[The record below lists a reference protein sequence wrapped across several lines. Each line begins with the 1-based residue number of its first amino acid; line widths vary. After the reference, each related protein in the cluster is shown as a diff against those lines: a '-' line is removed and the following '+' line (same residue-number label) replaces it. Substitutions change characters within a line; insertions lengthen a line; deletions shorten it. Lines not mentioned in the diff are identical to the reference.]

1 MKTYQKSEPKAQPTK
16 TKRKEK
22 TSNEILHISMC
33 FDDKYLTPFTV
44 LLTSIIKNN
53 ESNPIHVHAIAT
65 GLSGREKSELK
76 TLLNDHG
83 GDIIYYQVSD
93 ERVKNFHLP
102 KTSHM
107 SISAYYRLCIAG
119 MVPANVEKLL
129 YLDTDIIV
137 NGSLAGIF
145 TTEMG
150 NFAAAAVTE
159 FSSNT
164 VRPELGITSADM
176 YFNSGVLLINVE
188 QWKKQQ
194 ISEKAISFILNNPEK
209 LIWGDQ
215 DALNSVFAGN
225 YIRLGAE
232 NNVIHSDVP
241 INLNRAGFRKFL
253 EDKTIIHYTLNRN
266 KPWNQNCKSEI
277 RFLYFDYLW
286 QSTCWK
292 ESFRLNWA
300 FNYFQFRKKLILKRA
315 AFLNISGELIRRLSS
330 INPVKKKTVPNQL

>member
-1 MKTYQKSEPKAQPTK
+1 MKTYPKSEPKGQPKK
-16 TKRKEK
+16 TKKREK

-44 LLTSIIKNN
+44 LLTSILINN

-65 GLSGREKSELK
+65 GLSGKQENELK
-76 TLLNDHG
+76 HLLNDHG
-83 GDIIYYQVSD
+83 GEITYYQVTD
-93 ERVKNFHLP
+93 ERINNFHLP

-119 MVPANVEKLL
+119 MVPAEVEKLL

-145 TTEMG
+145 TTDMG

-176 YFNSGVLLINVE
+176 YFNSGVLLINVKE
-188 QWKKQQ
+188 WKKQQ

-215 DALNSVFAGN
+215 DALNAVFAGN
-225 YIRLGAE
+225 YKRLGPE

-241 INLNRAGFRKFL
+241 TNLSRAEFRKFL
-253 EDKTIIHYTLNRN
+253 EDKTIIHYTLNSN
-266 KPWNQNCKSEI
+266 KPWNKNSKSEI

-286 QSTCWK
+286 QSVCWK
-292 ESFRLNWA
+292 EIFRLKWA
-300 FNYFQFRKKLILKRA
+300 YSYFRFKKKLLRKRA
-315 AFLNISGELIRRLSS
+315 ACLNTSGELIRRFSS
-330 INPVKKKTVPNQL
+330 NQINKKTVPDQ